1 MPSLARSVM
10 QTLYGANLWDGF
22 APERVSEEVQGWNG
36 DHSALQRLTS
46 EHGSRF
52 VVDVGVWKGQSTITL
67 ANAMKLSGIDG
78 CVVAVDTFLG
88 SPEHWSC
95 LGGLFSRLNGRP
107 DLYETFLANVHA
119 AGLTDYVVPL
129 PQTSVTAAAVL
140 RHFGIRPEIVH
151 VDAAHEYAD
160 VLRDVEEYWGLLA
173 PGGFLIGDDYVQAWP
188 GVVQAAGEFS
198 ARVRCPIQVE
208 APKWILQKPSS

>member
-1 MPSLARSVM
+1 MPSVARFVM
-10 QTLYGANLWDGF
+10 QTLYGENIWEDF
-22 APERVSEEVQGWNG
+22 ALRPASEEVQGWNG
-36 DHSALQRLTS
+36 NHSSLQRLTS
-46 EHGSRF
+46 EHGGKV

-88 SPEHWSC
+88 SPEHWSR
-95 LGGLFSRLNGRP
+95 LGGLFSRRNGRP

-151 VDAAHEYAD
+151 VDAAHE
-160 VLRDVEEYWGLLA
+160 
-173 PGGFLIGDDYVQAWP
+173 
-188 GVVQAAGEFS
+188 
-198 ARVRCPIQVE
+198 
-208 APKWILQKPSS
+208 

>member
-1 MPSLARSVM
+1 M
-10 QTLYGANLWDGF
+10 QTLYGENIWEDFALWP
-22 APERVSEEVQGWNG
+22 ASEEVQGWNG
-36 DHSALQRLTS
+36 NHSALQRLTS
-46 EHGSRF
+46 EHGGRV

-78 CVVAVDTFLG
+78 CVIAVDTFLG
-88 SPEHWSC
+88 SPEHWSR
-95 LGGLFSRLNGRP
+95 LGGLFSRRNGRP

-129 PQTSVTAAAVL
+129 PQTSVIAAAVL
-140 RHFGIRPEIVH
+140 RHFNIRPQIVH

-160 VLRDVEEYWGLLA
+160 VLRDVEDYWGLLA
-173 PGGFLIGDDYVQAWP
+173 PGGFLIGDDYDQGWP

-198 ARVRCPIQVE
+198 ARMRCPLQVE
-208 APKWILQKPSS
+208 PPKWILQKPSA